1 MKVVDKAVPRGRKI
15 FYGWWIVLAS
25 AAMHFFGGG
34 TFYYGFTVFFNPIR
48 NTFGWTAAV
57 TSLAFT
63 LQRLESGIIGPLAGV
78 LVDRIGPRKLMLTG
92 WVIVGL
98 GFLLMSRVA
107 SLWSFYGAFLLI
119 AIGMS
124 LASGLVSNVAI
135 ANWFSKKR
143 SRALAITFIGPGVS
157 GLLAPLLALLLGQF
171 GWRETLVMVAI
182 ALPVICLPL
191 SLVMRHK
198 PGQYGYRADGETL
211 SSLSEPTGV
220 ARHDSPTATEVSD
233 SRSADTS
240 FTVRAVLRMRSFW
253 LLAFASFFQQVGT
266 SALMVHIVPYLESV
280 KVPVAIAAMVVTG
293 MTLSSLFG
301 RLGFGLLG
309 DFANKRYLI
318 AIGFALQAIGL
329 FLFSLIAADRVW
341 LIIPFLLTYG
351 PGYGAP
357 IPLRPALQADYFGT
371 RSFGVITGVMALI
384 SMIGGLAS
392 PVVAG
397 WIFDTTGSYR
407 FAWQLFTLVTLPA
420 IPLIL
425 LATPPKTSVR

>member
-1 MKVVDKAVPRGRKI
+1 VPKSKKI
-15 FYGWWIVLAS
+15 FYGWWIVLAA
-25 AAMHFFGGG
+25 AAMHLFGGG

-57 TSLAFT
+57 TSIAFT
-63 LQRLESGIIGPLAGV
+63 LQRLESGIIGPIAGV

-107 SLWSFYGAFLLI
+107 SLWSFYSAFLLI
-119 AIGMS
+119 AIGTS

-157 GLLAPLLALLLGQF
+157 GLMAPLLALLLGKF

-182 ALPVICLPL
+182 ALPLLCLPL

-198 PGQYGYRADGETL
+198 PGQYGYLPDGET
-211 SSLSEPTGV
+211 PTTANKPAGV
-220 ARHDSPTATEVSD
+220 TRHDSPAATVSD
-233 SRSADTS
+233 ARPADTG
-240 FTVRAVLRMRSFW
+240 FTVRAVLRMKSFW
-253 LLAFASFFQQVGT
+253 LIAFASFFQQVGT

-280 KVPVAIAAMVVTG
+280 RVPTAIAAMVVTG
-293 MTLSSLFG
+293 ITLASLFG

-318 AIGFALQAIGL
+318 AIGFVLQTVGL
-329 FLFSLIAADRVW
+329 FLFSLIVAERAW

-371 RSFGVITGVMALI
+371 RSFGVITGLMALI
-384 SMIGGLAS
+384 SMVGGLAS

-407 FAWQLFTLVTLPA
+407 LAWQLFTLVTLPA
-420 IPLIL
+420 IPFIL
-425 LATPPKTSVR
+425 LARPPKTQMRSS